1 VQMDADQRTTYGG
14 RNETPAQR
22 ADRKWTDALQELRVM
37 QTGAQL
43 IAGFLLTL
51 PFQPF
56 FADLDTFQRNFYLGL
71 VVLAGLTTALVLSPV
86 AIHRKLTGRYV
97 KDRLVRAAGVLIA
110 AALAAV
116 ALLVIGITTFIF
128 DVVVD
133 RTWAF
138 SVGAAMTLVLAV
150 LMLVVPFRLVGP
162 RDQG

>member
-1 VQMDADQRTTYGG
+1 MAAKTAPADDG
-14 RNETPAQR
+14 RNETPAER
-22 ADRKWTDALQELRVM
+22 ADRKWGDLLQELRVM

-51 PFQPF
+51 PFQSS
-56 FADLDTFQRNFYLGL
+56 FATLDDFQRDFYLVL

-86 AIHRKLTGRYV
+86 AIHRKLTGRHV
-97 KDRLVRAAGVLIA
+97 KERLVTAAGVIMT

-116 ALLVIGITTFIF
+116 SLLVIGITTFIF

-138 SVGAAMTLVLAV
+138 GVGGGMALVLAG
-150 LMLVVPFRLVGP
+150 LLLGVPARLVGP
-162 RDQG
+162 RD